1 MSHSFCFWFVCG
13 AKGGYVHEGK
23 LLCERIRLSK
33 CVCQHKRMRMYFIN
47 VLKVRNSLLKF

>member
-13 AKGGYVHEGK
+13 AKGGYIHEGK
-23 LLCERIRLSK
+23 LLCDRIRLSK

-47 VLKVRNSLLKF
+47 VLKVRNSLLNF